1 MSDEYILEIG
11 SIGLVGILLYGHYRL
26 IVWLAKK
33 DCDELG
39 IK

>member
-1 MSDEYILEIG
+1 MNEYLLEAV
-11 SIGLVGILLYGHYRL
+11 SVVGVAVILYGYYRL